1 MTSRGPK
8 RSPQSATLHYGT
20 QTVPNDAFIKPL
32 FINTTLGRVKVEV
45 LGQKLMREPQGITY
59 LDHAGTTL
67 FSQSQIEGFSRD
79 LAENVYGNPHSH
91 NLSSRLTHDTVEH
104 VRLRILQ
111 HFNVSPEE
119 YTVIFTSG
127 CTTAVKMV
135 AESFPWRP
143 ATLEEPGS
151 RFCYL
156 TDNHTSIVGI
166 RGVTSQLGVTNIA
179 VKPDELSAS
188 TQSTESNSGPSFE
201 ETPHLFSYPAQS
213 NFSGTKYPLRWIHQI
228 QTRKLYPS
236 HGTAGRWFVL
246 LDAACFVGC
255 SPLDLQAYPADFV
268 PISFYKIFG
277 FPTGLGALL
286 VRNDSSSIM
295 RKNYFGGG
303 TAAAY
308 LVGEHFF
315 VSRTSISSRFEDGT
329 IPFLDIIALNHGFHA
344 LERLTKGMKNIRLHT
359 FGLARYTYMILSTLQ
374 HANGKPVAC
383 IYSDT
388 EFCDPS
394 TQGAIINFNML
405 DNNGDIIGY
414 SQVDKLASLYNI
426 QVRTGC
432 FCNTGACQHHLGLS
446 NEEMK
451 RNLQAGHVC
460 GDNID
465 IIEGR
470 PTGSVRV
477 SFGYMSTFEDTQ
489 TFLKFIIDSFV
500 RAPARLDEC
509 RLARLREIAAAE
521 TSEPPIP
528 QSGQLGPEPNLE
540 DRDPI
545 HGADLKK
552 PEFDSVTNG
561 HFDAGIQSMKSVD
574 VAGTLTNIFLYPIK
588 SCAAFEVFLVF
599 FSSSLFEMLLCQTY
613 IVEGTS
619 HKGSVASTQS
629 TLEGK
634 HMKKS
639 LGLDDWE
646 RLAEVA
652 RTFRVSVQ
660 EAIDTALRSVI
671 QKVSQTATILKTLKQ
686 EVADIASSMRP
697 LTARQDITR
706 ADLRQQKDEINQCNA
721 CIDDIHDGAVQ
732 IVAVTSDWWGF
743 QKELKAIPPSTFFSR
758 KFHNA
763 VSLIT
768 PPQVK
773 HWPIGSKGLL
783 HDRTWMVVNLNNVCL
798 SQKQEPRLCLIQPQ
812 IDLERNTL
820 TIGAEGMST
829 VTIPVESGDGEQQTR
844 TLCQSKV
851 CGDRVKTFDC
861 GDEVAD
867 WISKFLGRHC
877 RLIRQSS
884 DFTRD
889 VKKRHL
895 QGQAWVSASLSL
907 VNEAQYLMVNRTSI
921 LHLQE
926 EIQKKND
933 ASTLQFNTEQLI
945 GRFRANLVVCGTQPF
960 EEDGWTELKIGHTS
974 FQVVGQCGRCQMIG
988 IDQDT
993 GTRSKE
999 PLQTLSACRR
1009 GKVRAVKAQLVLLIL
1024 LRVFIIT
1031 MAILV
1036 LVWRV

>member
-1 MTSRGPK
+1 MDIKEASSLEELCTFEGFK
-8 RSPQSATLHYGT
+8 KVWKHYGYDSDL
-20 QTVPNDAFIKPL
+20 QKMKGEEFCRIK
-32 FINTTLGRVKVEV
+32 
-45 LGQKLMREPQGITY
+45 GITY

-104 VRLRILQ
+104 VRFRILQ

-127 CTTAVKMV
+127 CTAAIKIV

-151 RFCYL
+151 CFCYL
-156 TDNHTSIVGI
+156 TDSHTSIVGI
-166 RGVTSQLGVTNIA
+166 RGVTSQFGVTTIA
-179 VKPDELSAS
+179 VKPNELSVS
-188 TQSTESNSGPSFE
+188 TQSTESNSGLSFE

-228 QTRKLYPS
+228 QTQKLYPS
-236 HGTAGRWFVL
+236 RGIPGRWFVL

-286 VRNDSSSIM
+286 VRNDSSSMM

-315 VSRTSISSRFEDGT
+315 VPKMSISSRFEDGT
-329 IPFLDIIALNHGFHA
+329 IPFLDIIALNHGFNA

-359 FGLARYTYMILSTLQ
+359 FGLARYTYLILSTLQ
-374 HANGKPVAC
+374 HANGKPVAR

-394 TQGAIINFNML
+394 TQGAIINFNVL
-405 DNNGDIIGY
+405 DSNGDIIGY
-414 SQVDKLASLYNI
+414 SQV
-426 QVRTGC
+426 
-432 FCNTGACQHHLGLS
+432 
-446 NEEMK
+446 
-451 RNLQAGHVC
+451 
-460 GDNID
+460 
-465 IIEGR
+465 
-470 PTGSVRV
+470 
-477 SFGYMSTFEDTQ
+477 
-489 TFLKFIIDSFV
+489 
-500 RAPARLDEC
+500 
-509 RLARLREIAAAE
+509 
-521 TSEPPIP
+521 
-528 QSGQLGPEPNLE
+528 
-540 DRDPI
+540 
-545 HGADLKK
+545 
-552 PEFDSVTNG
+552 
-561 HFDAGIQSMKSVD
+561 
-574 VAGTLTNIFLYPIK
+574 
-588 SCAAFEVFLVF
+588 
-599 FSSSLFEMLLCQTY
+599 
-613 IVEGTS
+613 
-619 HKGSVASTQS
+619 
-629 TLEGK
+629 
-634 HMKKS
+634 
-639 LGLDDWE
+639 
-646 RLAEVA
+646 
-652 RTFRVSVQ
+652 
-660 EAIDTALRSVI
+660 
-671 QKVSQTATILKTLKQ
+671 
-686 EVADIASSMRP
+686 
-697 LTARQDITR
+697 
-706 ADLRQQKDEINQCNA
+706 KD
-721 CIDDIHDGAVQ
+721 
-732 IVAVTSDWWGF
+732 
-743 QKELKAIPPSTFFSR
+743 
-758 KFHNA
+758 
-763 VSLIT
+763 
-768 PPQVK
+768 
-773 HWPIGSKGLL
+773 WPIGAKGLL
-783 HDRTWMVVNLNNVCL
+783 YDRTWMVVNLNSVCL

-820 TIGAEGMST
+820 AIRAKGMST
-829 VTIPVESGDGEQQTR
+829 VTIPVESRGEEQQTQP
-844 TLCQSKV
+844 LCQSKV

-877 RLIRQSS
+877 RLIRQGS
-884 DFTRD
+884 DFTRE
-889 VKKRHL
+889 VKKGHL

-926 EIQKKND
+926 EIQKRNN

-945 GRFRANLVVCGTQPF
+945 GRFRANFVVCGTQPF

-1009 GKVRAVKAQLVLLIL
+1009 GKVTFGVYLLHQPSETSSYPITISAGSWISAVVKREGCDPAKENHSGKPNMLSGCV
-1024 LRVFIIT
+1024 V
-1031 MAILV
+1031 A
-1036 LVWRV
+1036 

>member
-1 MTSRGPK
+1 MVEKKASSLEELCTFEGFK
-8 RSPQSATLHYGT
+8 KVWKHYGYDSDI
-20 QTVPNDAFIKPL
+20 QEMRDEEFSRIK
-32 FINTTLGRVKVEV
+32 
-45 LGQKLMREPQGITY
+45 GITY

-104 VRLRILQ
+104 VRFRILQ

-127 CTTAVKMV
+127 CTAAIKMV

-166 RGVTSQLGVTNIA
+166 RGVTSQLGVTTIA

-213 NFSGTKYPLRWIHQI
+213 NFSGMKYPLRWIHQI
-228 QTRKLYPS
+228 QTQKLYPS

-344 LERLTKGMKNIRLHT
+344 LERLTKGMKNIKLHT

-374 HANGKPVAC
+374 HANGKPVAR

-394 TQGAIINFNML
+394 TQGAIINFNVL

-489 TFLKFIIDSFV
+489 AFLKFIIDSFV

-509 RLARLREIAAAE
+509 RLARLRESAAAE
-521 TSEPPIP
+521 TTEPPIP
-528 QSGQLGPEPNLE
+528 QSGELGPEPNLE
-540 DRDPI
+540 DQDPI

-552 PEFDSVTNG
+552 PDFDSVTNG
-561 HFDAGIQSMKSVD
+561 HFDAGIQSMKSID

-588 SCAAFEVFLVF
+588 SCAAFEV
-599 FSSSLFEMLLCQTY
+599 
-613 IVEGTS
+613 
-619 HKGSVASTQS
+619 
-629 TLEGK
+629 
-634 HMKKS
+634 
-639 LGLDDWE
+639 
-646 RLAEVA
+646 
-652 RTFRVSVQ
+652 
-660 EAIDTALRSVI
+660 
-671 QKVSQTATILKTLKQ
+671 
-686 EVADIASSMRP
+686 
-697 LTARQDITR
+697 
-706 ADLRQQKDEINQCNA
+706 
-721 CIDDIHDGAVQ
+721 
-732 IVAVTSDWWGF
+732 
-743 QKELKAIPPSTFFSR
+743 
-758 KFHNA
+758 
-763 VSLIT
+763 
-768 PPQVK
+768 K

-783 HDRTWMVVNLNNVCL
+783 YDRTWMVVNLNNVCL

-820 TIGAEGMST
+820 AIGAKGMST
-829 VTIPVESGDGEQQTR
+829 VSIPVESGGGEQQTQ

-926 EIQKKND
+926 EIQKRND
-933 ASTLQFNTEQLI
+933 ASTLQFNTEHLI

-1009 GKVRAVKAQLVLLIL
+1009 GKVTFGAYLLHQPSETSSYP
-1024 LRVFIIT
+1024 IT
-1031 MAILV
+1031 ISTGSWISAIAK
-1036 LVWRV
+1036 REGSDPTAENQSG

>member
-1 MTSRGPK
+1 
-8 RSPQSATLHYGT
+8 
-20 QTVPNDAFIKPL
+20 
-32 FINTTLGRVKVEV
+32 
-45 LGQKLMREPQGITY
+45 
-59 LDHAGTTL
+59 
-67 FSQSQIEGFSRD
+67 
-79 LAENVYGNPHSH
+79 
-91 NLSSRLTHDTVEH
+91 
-104 VRLRILQ
+104 
-111 HFNVSPEE
+111 
-119 YTVIFTSG
+119 
-127 CTTAVKMV
+127 
-135 AESFPWRP
+135 
-143 ATLEEPGS
+143 
-151 RFCYL
+151 
-156 TDNHTSIVGI
+156 
-166 RGVTSQLGVTNIA
+166 
-179 VKPDELSAS
+179 
-188 TQSTESNSGPSFE
+188 
-201 ETPHLFSYPAQS
+201 
-213 NFSGTKYPLRWIHQI
+213 
-228 QTRKLYPS
+228 
-236 HGTAGRWFVL
+236 
-246 LDAACFVGC
+246 
-255 SPLDLQAYPADFV
+255 
-268 PISFYKIFG
+268 
-277 FPTGLGALL
+277 
-286 VRNDSSSIM
+286 
-295 RKNYFGGG
+295 
-303 TAAAY
+303 
-308 LVGEHFF
+308 
-315 VSRTSISSRFEDGT
+315 
-329 IPFLDIIALNHGFHA
+329 
-344 LERLTKGMKNIRLHT
+344 MKNIRLHT

-414 SQVDKLASLYNI
+414 SQVKTQPRSPRVAPLVKAQLCVHRVDKLASLYNI

-588 SCAAFEVFLVF
+588 SCAAFEV
-599 FSSSLFEMLLCQTY
+599 
-613 IVEGTS
+613 
-619 HKGSVASTQS
+619 
-629 TLEGK
+629 
-634 HMKKS
+634 
-639 LGLDDWE
+639 
-646 RLAEVA
+646 
-652 RTFRVSVQ
+652 
-660 EAIDTALRSVI
+660 
-671 QKVSQTATILKTLKQ
+671 
-686 EVADIASSMRP
+686 
-697 LTARQDITR
+697 
-706 ADLRQQKDEINQCNA
+706 
-721 CIDDIHDGAVQ
+721 
-732 IVAVTSDWWGF
+732 
-743 QKELKAIPPSTFFSR
+743 
-758 KFHNA
+758 
-763 VSLIT
+763 
-768 PPQVK
+768 K

-926 EIQKKND
+926 EIQKRND

-1009 GKVRAVKAQLVLLIL
+1009 GKHFCSPCLDRKALHAATEHQPSLTSLVNMTHTAAGNPAHSRYIVVRSRGETDKCFEVTFGAYLLHQPSETSSYP
-1024 LRVFIIT
+1024 IT
-1031 MAILV
+1031 ISAGSWISAIAK
-1036 LVWRV
+1036 REGSDPSAENQPG